1 MTQKRILVIQHID
14 IENPG
19 IILDLMS
26 KKGISYDCVKI
37 ENNNLNLFDYDGL
50 LIMGGP
56 MSVNEKDQYSFIDT
70 EIELVNHY
78 LKLQKPILG
87 ICLGSQIIASALNSS
102 IYKNS
107 KQELGWHDVSLSQT
121 KDTIFENLENNFLAF
136 HWHGDIFNLPDNSIQ
151 LASSKISNIQAFV
164 FQKQCY
170 GILFHLE
177 VTKEIVQNIV
187 NKFESD
193 LIFESIDKSTILDE
207 LEEKIEKINF
217 NGKII
222 FNRWLN
228 LI

>member
-78 LKLQKPILG
+78 LN
-87 ICLGSQIIASALNSS
+87 CFLN
-102 IYKNS
+102 
-107 KQELGWHDVSLSQT
+107 
-121 KDTIFENLENNFLAF
+121 
-136 HWHGDIFNLPDNSIQ
+136 DIM
-151 LASSKISNIQAFV
+151 V
-164 FQKQCY
+164 
-170 GILFHLE
+170 
-177 VTKEIVQNIV
+177 
-187 NKFESD
+187 
-193 LIFESIDKSTILDE
+193 
-207 LEEKIEKINF
+207 
-217 NGKII
+217 
-222 FNRWLN
+222 
-228 LI
+228 

>member
-1 MTQKRILVIQHID
+1 
-14 IENPG
+14 
-19 IILDLMS
+19 
-26 KKGISYDCVKI
+26 
-37 ENNNLNLFDYDGL
+37 
-50 LIMGGP
+50 

-170 GILFHLE
+170 EYYFIL
-177 VTKEIVQNIV
+177 
-187 NKFESD
+187 
-193 LIFESIDKSTILDE
+193 KSQ
-207 LEEKIEKINF
+207 KK
-217 NGKII
+217 
-222 FNRWLN
+222 
-228 LI
+228 

>member
-107 KQELGWHDVSLSQT
+107 KQELGWHNVFLSQT

>member
-1 MTQKRILVIQHID
+1 VTQKRILVIQHID

-107 KQELGWHDVSLSQT
+107 KQELGWHNVFLSQT

>member
-37 ENNNLNLFDYDGL
+37 KNNNLNLFDYDGL

-56 MSVNEKDQYSFIDT
+56 MSVNEKDQYSFIDA